1 MSQQEKQLTEKESLE
16 LITTMINKAKNSYYD
31 TGVSA
36 IMWGAVI
43 AVCALEKLA
52 ELQFNYRLPFD
63 IYLLTFVAIIPQ
75 IFISIKEKK
84 ERTVK
89 SYDDPY
95 MNYIWL
101 AFGICIFL
109 MIFIVNVLFNVWEP
123 LADDYKKLGGQ
134 LSGYGLHEYVSSL
147 FLLLYGLPTFIT
159 GAACKFRPML
169 WGGIFCWVCCIVVL
183 FTPVKID
190 LLLIAASAIM
200 AWLIPGIIIE
210 KEYRMYKKQQAVANV

>member
-1 MSQQEKQLTEKESLE
+1 MSQQEKELSEKESLH
-16 LITTMINKAKNSYYD
+16 LIAMMINKAKGSYYD

-36 IMWGAVI
+36 MMWGAVI
-43 AVCALEKLA
+43 AICSLEKLA
-52 ELQFNYRLPFD
+52 ELQFGYNLPFD

-75 IFISIKEKK
+75 IFISIREKK
-84 ERTVK
+84 ERIVK

-134 LSGYGLHEYVSSL
+134 LNRYSFHEYVSSL

-169 WGGIFCWVCCIVVL
+169 WGGIFCWVCCIAAL
-183 FTPVKID
+183 FTSVKID
-190 LLLIAASAIM
+190 MLLTAASAIM

-210 KEYRMYKKQQAVANV
+210 KEYRIYKRQQAVANV